1 MMGIIAI
8 CVFALISAVICMTVS
23 RSSAGFRLFI
33 SAAACA
39 MILLRTSDELSGIL
53 SQIRSIFDESSL
65 DHSYVLILIK
75 GLGIC
80 YITNFAVSVC
90 RDCGETAIASQ
101 TLLAGRIALLVIS
114 LPMLEDLIEII
125 KMLLL

>member
-23 RSSAGFRLFI
+23 RSSAGFRLLI

-65 DHSYVLILIK
+65 DHSYVMILIK